1 MSSVKI
7 TGLEKLQRELEEAQ
21 RALQALDGTI
31 GTLRFKPDDP
41 ESVQEAIRQMEASVD
56 AKVAPYRGNALVS
69 TLAQKSKE
77 AYRAKIGELA
87 ASARK

>member
-1 MSSVKI
+1 MLSVKI

-31 GTLRFKPDDP
+31 ATLRFKPNDP

-56 AKVAPYRGNALVS
+56 AKVAPYRGNALVE
-69 TLAQKSKE
+69 TVTEKSKD
-77 AYRAKIGELA
+77 AYRAKILEMA
-87 ASARK
+87 AGGQK